1 MAQSYGFVEVSGVV
15 AATHALDVMC
25 KASEVEFVTW
35 ERKLGG
41 RLVTI
46 IIQGTVSA
54 VTAAIEVAIS
64 QGIKEP
70 VAMGVIA
77 NPHEEI
83 VRLVTQSANRTCV
96 IENQI

>member
-1 MAQSYGFVEVSGVV
+1 MAQSYGFIEVTGVV

-25 KASEVEFVTW
+25 KVSEVEFVTW

-54 VTAAIEVAIS
+54 VKAAIETATL
-64 QGIKEP
+64 QGIKKP
-70 VAMGVIA
+70 VAVGVIA
-77 NPHEEI
+77 SPHEEI
-83 VRLVTQSANRTCV
+83 VRLVIQSANRTHV
-96 IENQI
+96 VEN